1 MTRFRRYLTPA
12 VLVLTAAFA
21 LTSCAKTIDE
31 SSVEKE
37 IKRLFAE
44 NYPDSPLKTV
54 KCPSGED
61 AKKGHTFKCSITT
74 DSGLKGQV
82 EVKLTDDNGKFTL
95 SVTKAPS

>member
-37 IKRLFAE
+37 IKRLYTA
-44 NYPDSPLKTV
+44 NYPDTPLKTV

-74 DSGLKGQV
+74 TAGKKGEV
-82 EVKLTDDNGKFTL
+82 EVKLTDNSGKFTL
-95 SVTKAPS
+95 SIVKAPS